1 MRKRITDVSGD
12 LAHVKLLLSV
22 EEAAVALSLGR
33 SLVYDLV
40 MCGDIRSIK
49 VRRTRRIPVDA
60 LQEYIARQ
68 LAMVSWG

>member
-1 MRKRITDVSGD
+1 MRKRNTDVLGD
-12 LAHVKLLLSV
+12 IAHVKLLLSV

-68 LAMVSWG
+68 LAMVS